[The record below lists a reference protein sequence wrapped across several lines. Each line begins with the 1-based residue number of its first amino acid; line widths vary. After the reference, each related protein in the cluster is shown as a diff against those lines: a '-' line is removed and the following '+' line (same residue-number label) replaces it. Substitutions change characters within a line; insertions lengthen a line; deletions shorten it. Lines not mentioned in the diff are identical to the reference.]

1 MYINLSSI
9 IFIKVTSFLDGSVI
23 YGSSR
28 EEAEELRLFT
38 GGLLRYLSIYLSVC
52 LSVIYGSSREEAE
65 ELRLFTGGLLR
76 YNNASLY
83 LPRRDS

>member
-38 GGLLRYLSIYLSVC
+38 GGLLRY
-52 LSVIYGSSREEAE
+52 
-65 ELRLFTGGLLR
+65 
-76 YNNASLY
+76 NNAYLY
-83 LPRRDS
+83 LPGRIPGRYMTLKEKLSIVVFFLNF

>member
-38 GGLLRYLSIYLSVC
+38 GGLLRY
-52 LSVIYGSSREEAE
+52 
-65 ELRLFTGGLLR
+65 
-76 YNNASLY
+76 NNAYLY
-83 LPRRDS
+83 FPGRIPGRYMTHEEK